1 MLLSDF
7 EFKGSYN
14 RIDDDIAGD
23 FYIPCMMN
31 SISYDRISGFFG
43 STIYVIAWKALKAF
57 LSNAGTMRIICSPI
71 ISPEDVAAMEEGNAA
86 QNDDLLAQAL
96 ERELEEITQDENL
109 DLPSRLLS
117 CLIANGTIKIKIA
130 VVNKNG
136 HPNIKALFHD
146 KIGIFYDAEGNRV
159 GFRGSFNETFKGL
172 SNDGN
177 IESTDVFQSWDGGK
191 ELERIETSA
200 NLFERIWKNKVRES
214 VAVYEIPEA
223 INKKILQNADK
234 KDIDQ
239 LLDEIKV
246 RVSAEERWKPDP
258 KGRTPRKHQV
268 RALNDWENHSRRGV
282 LKHATGSGKT
292 FTAICAIADA
302 LKRGETVLVL
312 VPSKELLYQWRIDLE
327 KSIST
332 QDINFLLCGDGNNTW
347 RKPQELAKWTRANS
361 SINKIIIAIMSTA
374 SSEEFYSNVEAG
386 NHLFLVADEV
396 HNLGSAKRR
405 NVFNINAGARLGL
418 SATPERYGD
427 REGTEAIFTY
437 FGGII
442 QPEISLDDAIKSH
455 VLTRYFYHPNKVY
468 LNSYEM
474 EEWEKISKE
483 ISKIIARST
492 NGGKLTPEIIKANP
506 HLSQLMINRARILK
520 NAANKAELAIK
531 ILKENF
537 KPGQKWIV
545 YCDNQTQLKEIRQR
559 AEDADLDAYE
569 YYAEMDGDR
578 TETLRYFERHG
589 GVLVSIKCLD
599 EGVDIPSTTHALILA
614 SSKNPREFIQRR
626 GRVLRLSPG
635 KPFAHLYDA
644 ITLPMGELSEEEHRA
659 DSIVLGEL
667 SRAIQFGTWAENPSC
682 ITDLKI
688 IALDYGIDYNE
699 YLTGGSEDEDE

>member
-442 QPEISLDDAIKSH
+442 QPEFSLDDAIKSH
-455 VLTRYFYHPNKVY
+455 VLTRYFYH
-468 LNSYEM
+468 
-474 EEWEKISKE
+474 
-483 ISKIIARST
+483 
-492 NGGKLTPEIIKANP
+492 
-506 HLSQLMINRARILK
+506 
-520 NAANKAELAIK
+520 
-531 ILKENF
+531 
-537 KPGQKWIV
+537 
-545 YCDNQTQLKEIRQR
+545 
-559 AEDADLDAYE
+559 
-569 YYAEMDGDR
+569 
-578 TETLRYFERHG
+578 
-589 GVLVSIKCLD
+589 
-599 EGVDIPSTTHALILA
+599 
-614 SSKNPREFIQRR
+614 SSLFI
-626 GRVLRLSPG
+626 
-635 KPFAHLYDA
+635 
-644 ITLPMGELSEEEHRA
+644 
-659 DSIVLGEL
+659 
-667 SRAIQFGTWAENPSC
+667 
-682 ITDLKI
+682 
-688 IALDYGIDYNE
+688 
-699 YLTGGSEDEDE
+699 

>member
-246 RVSAEERWKPDP
+246 RVSAEERP
-258 KGRTPRKHQV
+258 KM
-268 RALNDWENHSRRGV
+268 D
-282 LKHATGSGKT
+282 
-292 FTAICAIADA
+292 C
-302 LKRGETVLVL
+302 
-312 VPSKELLYQWRIDLE
+312 LL
-327 KSIST
+327 
-332 QDINFLLCGDGNNTW
+332 
-347 RKPQELAKWTRANS
+347 
-361 SINKIIIAIMSTA
+361 
-374 SSEEFYSNVEAG
+374 
-386 NHLFLVADEV
+386 
-396 HNLGSAKRR
+396 
-405 NVFNINAGARLGL
+405 
-418 SATPERYGD
+418 
-427 REGTEAIFTY
+427 
-437 FGGII
+437 
-442 QPEISLDDAIKSH
+442 
-455 VLTRYFYHPNKVY
+455 
-468 LNSYEM
+468 
-474 EEWEKISKE
+474 
-483 ISKIIARST
+483 
-492 NGGKLTPEIIKANP
+492 
-506 HLSQLMINRARILK
+506 
-520 NAANKAELAIK
+520 
-531 ILKENF
+531 
-537 KPGQKWIV
+537 
-545 YCDNQTQLKEIRQR
+545 
-559 AEDADLDAYE
+559 
-569 YYAEMDGDR
+569 
-578 TETLRYFERHG
+578 
-589 GVLVSIKCLD
+589 
-599 EGVDIPSTTHALILA
+599 
-614 SSKNPREFIQRR
+614 
-626 GRVLRLSPG
+626 
-635 KPFAHLYDA
+635 
-644 ITLPMGELSEEEHRA
+644 
-659 DSIVLGEL
+659 
-667 SRAIQFGTWAENPSC
+667 
-682 ITDLKI
+682 
-688 IALDYGIDYNE
+688 
-699 YLTGGSEDEDE
+699 